1 MQRLQK
7 PEPGQLPGV
16 RFSLESGPGLC
27 CPDCGATLREDFDA
41 GAVGCDACDRRWSL
55 AECIEALA
63 WVMAKANAELVEL
76 QLLLIAE
83 VKMLNGD
90 GVCS

>member
-63 WVMAKANAELVEL
+63 WVTLRAAEELLVL
-76 QLLLIAE
+76 QLSLIGE
-83 VKMLNGD
+83 VKRARSG
-90 GVCS
+90 SE